1 MSPKRPALLLYC
13 QHSLGLGHLTR
24 SLALARALATRFRV
38 VLLSGGRVPPAI
50 PLPPGVEVVRLP
62 PVGLDADGSLVS
74 RDGRRVIERALEL
87 RREAIL
93 GAYRRHRPRV
103 VVVELFPFGRKKFA
117 GELMPLLELAR
128 EDASPPLVVSS
139 LRDILVGRD
148 DGGEHD
154 ERASRLANEWFDAVL
169 VHSDPRFAQLEDS
182 FRPRT
187 PLRVPVHYT
196 GFVVADPGPAGGNG
210 RRDGQVLV
218 SAGGGLVGEP
228 LLRAAVG
235 AGALLRGDGVQVRIV
250 AGPFLPADA
259 WRSLRAAARD
269 VAGIE
274 VRRSVP
280 DLRAE
285 LERSAASVSQCGY
298 NTALDLLVSR
308 VPALVVPFA
317 RPGEDEQSVRARRL
331 ERLGAVRTL
340 APDRLTP
347 QALAAELRRL
357 RGFRARPVE
366 LDLGG
371 AQKTA
376 RLISGAS

>member
-1 MSPKRPALLLYC
+1 
-13 QHSLGLGHLTR
+13 
-24 SLALARALATRFRV
+24 
-38 VLLSGGRVPPAI
+38 
-50 PLPPGVEVVRLP
+50 
-62 PVGLDADGSLVS
+62 
-74 RDGRRVIERALEL
+74 
-87 RREAIL
+87 
-93 GAYRRHRPRV
+93 
-103 VVVELFPFGRKKFA
+103 VVELFPFGRKKFA

-169 VHSDPRFAQLEDS
+169 VHSDPRFARLEDS

-196 GFVVADPGPAGGNG
+196 GFVVADPRPAGGNG